1 MDPSH
6 DICQLGTQAD
16 LPPRPSQ
23 PHLVI
28 IEGAEHEWHSPTIT
42 IAQIRALARW
52 DVRQAVVEVDLETS
66 TETTPDTT
74 RPVTLRPGAASART
88 TRFPEGPGGTR
99 APPPAS
105 RRRTSGLARH

>member
-16 LPPRPSQ
+16 LPPRPSP
-23 PHLVI
+23 PHLMI
-28 IEGAEHEWHSPTIT
+28 IEGAERPWQSPTIT

-74 RPVTLRPGAASART
+74 RPVTLRPAAEFARKI
-88 TRFPEGPGGTR
+88 RFTD
-99 APPPAS
+99 
-105 RRRTSGLARH
+105 GLG

>member
-6 DICQLGTQAD
+6 DISQLDTQAD
-16 LPPRPSQ
+16 LPPRPG
-23 PHLVI
+23 PPYLVI
-28 IEGAEHEWHSPTIT
+28 IEGAERPWQSPTIT

-74 RPVTLRPGAASART
+74 MPVTLRPGAEFARKI
-88 TRFPEGPGGTR
+88 RFTQGVG
-99 APPPAS
+99 
-105 RRRTSGLARH
+105 

>member
-16 LPPRPSQ
+16 LPPGPSP

-28 IEGAEHEWHSPTIT
+28 IEGAVRPWQSPTIT

-74 RPVTLRPGAASART
+74 RPVTLRPGAEFARKI
-88 TRFPEGPGGTR
+88 RFREGRGRTR
-99 APPPAS
+99 AAPPRS
-105 RRRTSGLARH
+105 ERRPW